1 MGAVKGYIDDLTY
14 AIIRECGLVDDDEGN
29 THSAVFQWVM
39 GQDFAHKT
47 EDEIV
52 TLYKKEKGI

>member
-14 AIIRECGLVDDDEGN
+14 AIMLRCRIEEDDDGKN
-29 THSAVFQWVM
+29 HDAVFQWVM
-39 GQDFAHKT
+39 AQDFAHKT
-47 EDEIV
+47 EDELV